1 MFGWLRTTKLLRYDK
16 TDKTPVTKKKRTRTH
31 LNRFPNPKRTRTM
44 ASLVDLYCDE
54 SDGEGGRMAFSD
66 PDMSSDIDMYEDDC
80 HPDDNDEALK
90 RRVTINL
97 GDEADGAHQDAERR
111 LGVLQARKKARAESR
126 KQKNKGTL
134 LAMLGV
140 ESRESDY
147 EDDGFVVL
155 SEEEESDGGGGEE
168 EQQTYKRKERE
179 REAYLSEERKKRQ
192 RVVASRVVASSPPAL
207 RSAPPPDGARWYR
220 PKTRRMRLA
229 SLTRRPTEKKPSSEV
244 VFFFQPPARQRL
256 KPLLKK

>member
-1 MFGWLRTTKLLRYDK
+1 
-16 TDKTPVTKKKRTRTH
+16 
-31 LNRFPNPKRTRTM
+31 M

-54 SDGEGGRMAFSD
+54 SDGEGGRLDFSD
-66 PDMSSDIDMYEDDC
+66 PDMSSDIDMYEDDR

-126 KQKNKGTL
+126 KRKNKGPL

-207 RSAPPPDGARWYR
+207 RSAPPDGARYR

-229 SLTRRPTEKKPSSEV
+229 PLTRRPSEKKPSREEV
-244 VFFFQPPARQRL
+244 GVFFFQPPARRRL